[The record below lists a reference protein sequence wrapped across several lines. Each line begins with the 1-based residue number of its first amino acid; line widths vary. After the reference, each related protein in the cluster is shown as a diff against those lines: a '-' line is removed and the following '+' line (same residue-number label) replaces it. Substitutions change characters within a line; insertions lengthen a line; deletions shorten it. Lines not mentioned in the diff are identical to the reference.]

1 MVFAASLLATTPL
14 AALVAEPRPAF
25 AASSRVDTPEARAA
39 LRKALEDNIVKTK
52 APAVLRLVFHD
63 AGTFRTATDD
73 GGMNASVRY
82 ELSRPESFGL
92 KRGLGPVNAV
102 YDATRDGPASGLSFA
117 DCIAAAGA
125 YAVELTGGPVIEVPL
140 GRIDTDKADPEGRM
154 PGESLNGAEQRE
166 VFGAMGM
173 STQEMVALAGA
184 HTIGGKGFG
193 EPYSFDN
200 EYYKTLLKQPWADT
214 TKTKEELDMASHIGL
229 TSDKNLAL
237 DEPSLDYIKSYAADQ
252 GKFFAEFSKVYVK
265 MTTMGAKFA

>member
-1 MVFAASLLATTPL
+1 MFAASLIATTPL
-14 AALVAEPRPAF
+14 AALVAGPQPAV

-39 LRKALEDNIVKTK
+39 LRAALEANIVKTK

-63 AGTFRTATDD
+63 AGTFRTATND

-92 KRGLGPVNAV
+92 KRGLGPVTAV
-102 YDATRDGPASGLSFA
+102 YDATRDGPAAGLSFA

-125 YAVELTGGPVIEVPL
+125 YAVEITGGPVIEVPL
-140 GRIDTDKADPEGRM
+140 GRIDADKADPEGRM
-154 PGESLNGAEQRE
+154 PGESLTGAEQRDA
-166 VFGAMGM
+166 FGAMGM

-200 EYYKTLLKQPWADT
+200 EYYKTLLKRPWADT

-229 TSDKNLAL
+229 TSDKNLAV
-237 DEPSLDYIKSYAADQ
+237 DEPSLDYIRTYAADQ
-252 GKFFAEFSKVYVK
+252 DKFFADFSKVYVK
-265 MTTMGAKFA
+265 MTTIGAKFA